1 MVRMIASDLST
12 NASAVDRRL
21 QSTKMPIEVSIAVLG
36 GLILLVADAWG
47 LSLIP
52 LVANL
57 EKAYSLSPSE
67 AAWTLAIPGLVAA
80 GFVPTVARLGD
91 RLGMRPL
98 VLASLAVGL
107 IGNILCG
114 VASGFVLLLIGR
126 AVLGASAALP
136 LVYALLR
143 ARGTNAQR
151 VTRGVA
157 ILTAASGVGVAV
169 AYLMSG
175 LIIQA
180 NGGVRTVFWVISIL
194 AALSLLVAWFYLPDS
209 HHRETEPIDWGGA
222 VGVCVGLVFVVLAI
236 TEGNTWGWSA
246 GSTLASLFG
255 GLAVLAIF
263 AFYETRQANPL
274 INVVRIAN
282 RTAAPAFFV
291 IAILGTGAIYT
302 NLAQAT
308 YTELPTATGYG
319 LGLTVLEASLGLCA
333 ISLALLI
340 GGMVAHPVINR
351 FGPRPVMVVSSL
363 IIAANFVVL
372 AFAHN
377 GVWHFIVWDF
387 IWGFVWAFD
396 YTAAITAFLHDAA
409 PREAAMYSSANTVI
423 TSAVGG
429 LGPAVFTAILT
440 SKFIP
445 HTPIPDPSVF
455 KEMWIYAAIAMV
467 IVAAV
472 SLLVRRPTFIGQE
485 ASAEAAVPFPE
496 APSAPGPATAGPEPA

>member
-1 MVRMIASDLST
+1 MITSGV
-12 NASAVDRRL
+12 SAKVSPVDRRL
-21 QSTKMPIEVSIAVLG
+21 QATGMPIEISIAVLG

-57 EKAYSLSPSE
+57 EKTYSLSASE
-67 AAWTLAIPGLVAA
+67 AAWTLSVAGLVAA
-80 GFVPTVARLGD
+80 GCVPTVARLGD

-98 VLASLAVGL
+98 VIASLAVGL
-107 IGNILCG
+107 LGNVLCA
-114 VASGFVLLLIGR
+114 VAPGFTLLLIGR
-126 AVLGASAALP
+126 AILGASAALP
-136 LVYALLR
+136 LIYALLR
-143 ARGTNAQR
+143 TRGTSAER
-151 VTRGVA
+151 VTRGIA

-175 LIIQA
+175 LIIQV
-180 NGGVRTVFWVISIL
+180 NGSVRTLFWVITAL
-194 AALSLLVAWFYLPDS
+194 AAISLVVAWFYLPDS
-209 HHRETEPIDWGGA
+209 HHRQTEPIDWGGA

-246 GSTLASLFG
+246 GSTLGSLLG
-255 GLAVLAIF
+255 GLAVLAVF
-263 AFYETRQANPL
+263 TVYETRQRNPL
-274 INVVRIAN
+274 INVARISNRIA
-282 RTAAPAFFV
+282 APSFIV
-291 IAILGTGAIYT
+291 IAVLGTGAIYT

-308 YTELPTATGYG
+308 YTELPTVTGYG
-319 LGLTVLEASLGLCA
+319 LGLSVLQSSLALCA
-333 ISLALLI
+333 ISLALLV

-372 AFAHN
+372 AYSHN
-377 GVWHFIVWDF
+377 GIWHFIVWDF

-396 YTAAITAFLHDAA
+396 YTAAITAFLHDATPA
-409 PREAAMYSSANTVI
+409 EAAMYSSANTVI

-455 KEMWIYAAIAMV
+455 KQMWIYAAIAMV
-467 IVAAV
+467 VVAAV
-472 SLLVRRPTFIGQE
+472 ALLVSRPSFVAHET
-485 ASAEAAVPFPE
+485 P
-496 APSAPGPATAGPEPA
+496 AGPEPA

>member
-1 MVRMIASDLST
+1 MVRMIASDVPT
-12 NASAVDRRL
+12 TVSAVDRRL
-21 QSTKMPIEVSIAVLG
+21 KATGMPIEVSIAVLG

-52 LVANL
+52 LVSNL
-57 EKAYSLSPSE
+57 EKTYALSPSE
-67 AAWTLAIPGLVAA
+67 AAWTLAVPGLVAA

-98 VLASLAVGL
+98 ILASLAVGL
-107 IGNILCG
+107 LGNILCG
-114 VASGFVLLLIGR
+114 LASGFTLLLIGR
-126 AVLGASAALP
+126 AIIGASAALP

-143 ARGTNAQR
+143 ARGTDASR

-157 ILTAASGVGVAV
+157 VLTAASGVGVAV

-194 AALSLLVAWFYLPDS
+194 AAVSLVIAWFYMPDS
-209 HHRETEPIDWGGA
+209 RHRETEPIDWGGA
-222 VGVCVGLVFVVLAI
+222 LGVCVGLVFVVLAI
-236 TEGNTWGWSA
+236 TEGNTWGWA
-246 GSTLASLFG
+246 QGSTLGSLFG
-255 GLAVLAIF
+255 GLVVLGIF
-263 AFYETRQANPL
+263 AFYETRQSNPL
-274 INVVRIAN
+274 INVVRISN
-282 RTAAPAFFV
+282 RTTAPAFFV
-291 IAILGTGAIYT
+291 IAILGSGAIYT

-308 YTELPTATGYG
+308 YTELPTVTGYG
-319 LGLTVLEASLGLCA
+319 LGLTVLQASLGLCA
-333 ISLALLI
+333 ISVALMA
-340 GGMVAHPVINR
+340 GGLVAHPAINR

-372 AFAHN
+372 AYAHN

-396 YTAAITAFLHDAA
+396 YTAAITAFLHDAT
-409 PREAAMYSSANTVI
+409 PTEAAMYSSANTVI

-467 IVAAV
+467 VVAAV
-472 SLLVRRPTFIGQE
+472 ALLVRRPNFVGEQHVGDQAVT
-485 ASAEAAVPFPE
+485 EAA
-496 APSAPGPATAGPEPA
+496 

>member
-1 MVRMIASDLST
+1 MVRMIASDVS
-12 NASAVDRRL
+12 AKVSAVDRRL
-21 QSTKMPIEVSIAVLG
+21 QATGMPIEVSIAVLG

-52 LVANL
+52 LVSNL
-57 EKAYSLSPSE
+57 EKTYSLSPSE
-67 AAWTLAIPGLVAA
+67 AAWTLSVAGLVAA

-98 VLASLAVGL
+98 ILISLAVGL
-107 IGNILCG
+107 VGNVLC
-114 VASGFVLLLIGR
+114 ALATGFDVLIIGR
-126 AVLGASAALP
+126 AILGASAALP

-143 ARGTNAQR
+143 ARGTNAAR
-151 VTRGVA
+151 VTRGIA

-169 AYLMSG
+169 AYLLSG

-180 NGGVRTVFWVISIL
+180 NGNVRTVFWVISAL
-194 AALSLLVAWFYLPDS
+194 AAISLVVAWFYMPDS
-209 HHRETEPIDWGGA
+209 NHRETDPIDWGGA
-222 VGVCVGLVFVVLAI
+222 VGVCIGLVFVVLAI
-236 TEGNTWGWSA
+236 TEGNTWGWA
-246 GSTLASLFG
+246 QASTLASLAG
-255 GLAVLAIF
+255 GLVVLGFF

-274 INVVRIAN
+274 INVKRISN
-282 RTAAPAFFV
+282 RSAAPAFFV

-308 YTELPTATGYG
+308 YTELPTVTGYG
-319 LGLTVLEASLGLCA
+319 LGLSVLQASLALCA
-333 ISLALLI
+333 ISLALLV

-363 IIAANFVVL
+363 IIAANFAVL
-372 AFAHN
+372 AASHN

-396 YTAAITAFLHDAA
+396 YTAAITAFLHDAT
-409 PREAAMYSSANTVI
+409 PTEAAMYSSANTVI

-455 KEMWIYAAIAMV
+455 KEMWVYAAIAMV

-472 SLLVRRPTFIGQE
+472 ALLVRRPVFVSQE
-485 ASAEAAVPFPE
+485 AASSQPD
-496 APSAPGPATAGPEPA
+496 ATT

>member
-1 MVRMIASDLST
+1 MVRMIASDVST
-12 NASAVDRRL
+12 NVSAVDRRL
-21 QSTKMPIEVSIAVLG
+21 QATGMPIEVSIAVLG

-57 EKAYSLSPSE
+57 EKTYSLSPSE
-67 AAWTLAIPGLVAA
+67 AAWALSVAGLVAA

-91 RLGMRPL
+91 RFGMRPL
-98 VLASLAVGL
+98 VLASLAVGVL
-107 IGNILCG
+107 GNILCA
-114 VASGFVLLLIGR
+114 VASGFVLLLVGR
-126 AVLGASAALP
+126 AILGASAALP

-143 ARGTNAQR
+143 ARGTNAER

-157 ILTAASGVGVAV
+157 ILTAAAGVGVAV
-169 AYLMSG
+169 AYLLSG

-180 NGGVRTVFWVISIL
+180 NGSVRTVFWVITIL

-209 HHRETEPIDWGGA
+209 HHRQTDPIDWGGA
-222 VGVCVGLVFVVLAI
+222 AGVCIGLVFVVLAI
-236 TEGNTWGWSA
+236 TEGNTWGWTQA
-246 GSTLASLFG
+246 STLGSLAG
-255 GLAVLAIF
+255 GVVVLGIF

-274 INVVRIAN
+274 INVVRISN
-282 RTAAPAFFV
+282 RAAAPAFFV

-308 YTELPTATGYG
+308 YTELPTVTGYG
-319 LGLTVLEASLGLCA
+319 LGLTVLQASLGLCA
-333 ISLALLI
+333 ISLALLA

-351 FGPRPVMVVSSL
+351 FGPGPVMVVSSL

-372 AFAHN
+372 AYAHN
-377 GVWHFIVWDF
+377 GIWHFIVWDF

-396 YTAAITAFLHDAA
+396 YTAAITAFLHDAT

-455 KEMWIYAAIAMV
+455 KEMWVYAAIAMV
-467 IVAAV
+467 VVAAV
-472 SLLVRRPTFIGQE
+472 ALLVRRPTFVVGE
-485 ASAEAAVPFPE
+485 AGGDPAVTSGDTASA
-496 APSAPGPATAGPEPA
+496 

>member
-1 MVRMIASDLST
+1 MIASGVS
-12 NASAVDRRL
+12 AEVSAVDRRL
-21 QSTKMPIEVSIAVLG
+21 QATGMPIEISIAVLG

-57 EKAYSLSPSE
+57 EKTYSLSPSE
-67 AAWTLAIPGLVAA
+67 AAWTLSVAGLVAA
-80 GFVPTVARLGD
+80 GCVPTVARLGD

-98 VLASLAVGL
+98 VLGSLAVGL
-107 IGNILCG
+107 LGNLICA

-126 AVLGASAALP
+126 AILGASAALP

-143 ARGTNAQR
+143 ARGTSAER

-180 NGGVRTVFWVISIL
+180 NGSVRTVFWVITIL
-194 AALSLLVAWFYLPDS
+194 AALSLVLAWFYLPDS
-209 HHRETEPIDWGGA
+209 HHRQTEPIDWGGA
-222 VGVCVGLVFVVLAI
+222 AGVCIGLVFVVLAI
-236 TEGNTWGWSA
+236 TEGNTWGWTA
-246 GSTLASLFG
+246 GSTLGSLFG
-255 GLAVLAIF
+255 GLAVLAVF
-263 AFYETRQANPL
+263 ALYEIRQRNPL
-274 INVVRIAN
+274 INVARISNRIA
-282 RTAAPAFFV
+282 TPSFIV
-291 IAILGTGAIYT
+291 IAVLGTGAIYT

-308 YTELPTATGYG
+308 YTELPTVTGYG
-319 LGLTVLEASLGLCA
+319 LGLTVLQASLGLCA
-333 ISLALLI
+333 ISLALLV
-340 GGMVAHPVINR
+340 GGLVAHPVINR

-372 AFAHN
+372 AYAHN
-377 GVWHFIVWDF
+377 GIWHFIVWDF

-396 YTAAITAFLHDAA
+396 YTAAITAFLHDATPA
-409 PREAAMYSSANTVI
+409 EAAMYSSANTVI

-440 SKFIP
+440 SKFIA
-445 HTPIPDPSVF
+445 HTPIPDPVVF
-455 KEMWIYAAIAMV
+455 KEMWVYAAIAMV
-467 IVAAV
+467 VVAAV
-472 SLLVRRPTFIGQE
+472 ALLVRRPSFVAHETSGD
-485 ASAEAAVPFPE
+485 AAVTSGETSPTQG
-496 APSAPGPATAGPEPA
+496 SGLAGPEPA

>member
-1 MVRMIASDLST
+1 MIASDVST
-12 NASAVDRRL
+12 KDSTVDRRL
-21 QSTKMPIEVSIAVLG
+21 QATGMPIEVSIAVLG

-52 LVANL
+52 LVGNL
-57 EKAYSLSPSE
+57 EKTYSLSPSE
-67 AAWTLAIPGLVAA
+67 AAWTLSVPGLVAA

-98 VLASLAVGL
+98 ILASLAVGL
-107 IGNILCG
+107 LGNILCAL
-114 VASGFVLLLIGR
+114 ASGFDLLLIGR
-126 AVLGASAALP
+126 AILGASAALP

-143 ARGTNAQR
+143 ARGTNAGR

-180 NGGVRTVFWVISIL
+180 NGSVRTVFWVITIL
-194 AALSLLVAWFYLPDS
+194 AAISFVVAWFYMPDS
-209 HHRETEPIDWGGA
+209 HHRQTEPIDWGGA

-236 TEGNTWGWSA
+236 TEGNTWGWTQ
-246 GSTLASLFG
+246 GSTLASLLG
-255 GLAVLAIF
+255 GLVVLGIF

-274 INVVRIAN
+274 INVVRISN
-282 RTAAPAFFV
+282 RVAAPSFFV

-308 YTELPTATGYG
+308 YTELPTVTGYG
-319 LGLTVLEASLGLCA
+319 LGLTVLQASLALCA
-333 ISLALLI
+333 ISLALLV

-363 IIAANFVVL
+363 IIAANFLVL
-372 AFAHN
+372 AYAHN

-396 YTAAITAFLHDAA
+396 YTAAITAFLHDAT
-409 PREAAMYSSANTVI
+409 PGEAAMYSSANTVI

-455 KEMWIYAAIAMV
+455 KQMWIYAAIAMV
-467 IVAAV
+467 VVAVVA
-472 SLLVRRPTFIGQE
+472 LLIRRPTFVGE
-485 ASAEAAVPFPE
+485 HTASDAAVTPGE
-496 APSAPGPATAGPEPA
+496 APSPSGPVAAGPEPA